1 MTITATPTLY
11 SEVGLY
17 TIDAVFT
24 APIVS
29 TKTSIFTLDVVD
41 PCLKEVLNWDII
53 EYPVATTVIP
63 YTFGDGP
70 NNSTMTVIND
80 IDVFFGTDYTCGP
93 VTLQDFTSDD
103 IIQIEATTDP
113 EVFKMSAYMY
123 SGYDWIGT
131 GEVDLVINFNND
143 Y

>member
-103 IIQIEATTDP
+103 II
-113 EVFKMSAYMY
+113 
-123 SGYDWIGT
+123 
-131 GEVDLVINFNND
+131 
-143 Y
+143 